1 MLELDPRVLEIAQ
14 SELGY
19 VPSDRIDVRLGDA
32 RQSIRALP
40 SDAFDIVV
48 GDAFGGL
55 AVPWH
60 LTTTAFLDEVA
71 RVLRPGGALRREPD
85 RLPAAGFVRAEAAT
99 WRRRFGHVAVIA
111 GRRTIEGATGG
122 NLVLVASDV
131 PLDVPR
137 WRPRSPT
144 WGEPDSTTVLTEPAD
159 VVAFIGGSVALT
171 DDFAPVDQLL
181 GR

>member
-1 MLELDPRVLEIAQ
+1 M
-14 SELGY
+14 
-19 VPSDRIDVRLGDA
+19 PSDRIDVRLGDA

-60 LTTTAFLDEVA
+60 LTTTEFIDQVA
-71 RVLRPGGALRREPD
+71 RVLRPGGMYVANIIDYAPLR
-85 RLPAAGFVRAEAAT
+85 FVRAEAAT
-99 WRRRFGHVAVIA
+99 LATKFSNVAVIA
-111 GRRTIEGATGG
+111 RRGTFEGEGGG
-122 NLVLVASDV
+122 NLVLVASDT
-131 PLDVPR
+131 PLDRAGVEAAI
-137 WRPRSPT
+137 ST
-144 WGEPDSTTVLTEPAD
+144 WGEGDSTAVLTAPDE
-159 VVAFIGGSVALT
+159 VATFIGGSVALT